1 MEETA
6 THRLEDRAVEL
17 EEVSLASCEHCDL
30 TSRGKMNPAGD
41 GGLQEAH
48 AMFGGQ
54 GRQAE
59 DLVPAKGRHLD
70 PSRTLTQERQETGK
84 DSF

>member
-30 TSRGKMNPAGD
+30 TSRGKMNP
-41 GGLQEAH
+41 
-48 AMFGGQ
+48 
-54 GRQAE
+54 R
-59 DLVPAKGRHLD
+59 R
-70 PSRTLTQERQETGK
+70 
-84 DSF
+84 